1 MLTSQLKQGL
11 GQDAAELTQRLIKH
25 KTESAAEIIRWK
37 KASTIV
43 SEQLTKSNERVLDL
57 EYQLDAARQDDSS
70 VVDEL
75 QEQLLEEQE
84 KRREDQ
90 ARIVQLEDALH
101 EARRNEHSDESFEQM
116 EVRLASTSLSL
127 HDCQLTEGFL
137 CSKGRGGSRSHSSDE
152 VGGGQQT
159 TSGASRGPAA

>member
-1 MLTSQLKQGL
+1 MLTSQMKQGL
-11 GQDAAELTQRLIKH
+11 GKDAAELTQRLIKH

-90 ARIVQLEDALH
+90 ARIAQLEDALH
-101 EARRNEHSDESFEQM
+101 EARRNEHSDESFDQM
-116 EVRLASTSLSL
+116 EVRLALIYL
-127 HDCQLTEGFL
+127 FPRCQLMEGFL
-137 CSKGRGGSRSHSSDE
+137 LYEGRGGSRSYSSDK

-159 TSGASRGPAA
+159 TRGTSRGPTA